1 MKCYLLS
8 KPKVRGCS
16 KHMLS
21 ACLNKGMFWLS
32 QQRLVDQAHTIR
44 TNSWMNELGIEE
56 LERKLAEND
65 SPWKKKELLM
75 IQIVT

>member
-1 MKCYLLS
+1 
-8 KPKVRGCS
+8 
-16 KHMLS
+16 MLS